1 MARNGRNRRNSGVW
15 VTFCT
20 VFKPCIFIGFR
31 RFAEPQDYSLR
42 NHEKP
47 PGKLHHRQKSFTRLR
62 NRRFFVETLRRRAT
76 FRVSG
81 GKWQRFSFFLGATKT
96 KKQLLTKNFAYAQYD
111 ALKYRHSEPVGR
123 TLRVSSYV
131 RLTPASEARISPA
144 TVVVGAKPK
153 APCRKSLSLRQGGRT
168 ARPISFWLR
177 FFLFGRNKKNPLN
190 PCTLYGRIKT

>member
-42 NHEKP
+42 NRREP
-47 PGKLHHRQKSFTRLR
+47 PRGKLHHRQKSFTRLR
-62 NRRFFVETLRRRAT
+62 NRSFFVETLRKRAT

-81 GKWQRFSFFLGATKT
+81 GKWQRFSFFLGAIKT

-111 ALKYRHSEPVGR
+111 ALKYRHS
-123 TLRVSSYV
+123 
-131 RLTPASEARISPA
+131 AN
-144 TVVVGAKPK
+144 
-153 APCRKSLSLRQGGRT
+153 CLSLRQNRNGTNRVLEEEARRAHPQGVLICT
-168 ARPISFWLR
+168 AYACI
-177 FFLFGRNKKNPLN
+177 
-190 PCTLYGRIKT
+190 

>member
-1 MARNGRNRRNSGVW
+1 MVFAALRSLKITASG
-15 VTFCT
+15 T
-20 VFKPCIFIGFR
+20 
-31 RFAEPQDYSLR
+31 A
-42 NHEKP
+42 EKP

-153 APCRKSLSLRQGGRT
+153 APCRKRLSPHQSGNSELSAVKTPPAAEAGIFRRTRCGGK
-168 ARPISFWLR
+168 AQNPEKSAKKMEPK
-177 FFLFGRNKKNPLN
+177 FLVE
-190 PCTLYGRIKT
+190 